1 MAKTSNRTDTPKI
14 KKQTPLKGAAGKAAK
29 FSNEWLMPQNASD
42 VAMLLFP
49 YGKVAKGV
57 GRAVKKV
64 IKPASKTKKVTKLAE
79 PKSNVRVKP
88 AAKQVGN
95 PPNSAKSLEKTAS
108 SFYRT
113 WNPETGM
120 EDGLRAAGK
129 LRDARV
135 ANSKKPTAPGNAAIK
150 PAPASVPARKPA
162 NPARAT
168 VKINSAKSVRV
179 VKVAPRKKSA
189 TQLRPKKK

>member
-14 KKQTPLKGAAGKAAK
+14 KKQTPIKGTAGKAAK
-29 FSNEWLMPQNASD
+29 FSNDWLMPQNASD

-95 PPNSAKSLEKTAS
+95 PPNDTKAWESVLSSASRGGVGKTMAKAKDVRKFKSSVNKT
-108 SFYRT
+108 
-113 WNPETGM
+113 
-120 EDGLRAAGK
+120 
-129 LRDARV
+129 
-135 ANSKKPTAPGNAAIK
+135 KPDVRI
-150 PAPASVPARKPA
+150 PARTPE
-162 NPARAT
+162 PDGRGPFTYST
-168 VKINSAKSVRV
+168 VKINSAKPTRIP
-179 VKVAPRKKSA
+179 PRKKSA
-189 TQLRPKKK
+189 AQLRPKKK